1 MYTLLEKA
9 KLADE
14 KVFQQLGDQTFSLS
28 KARLYSVEVE
38 DDGQLHAV
46 VQCEHGDV
54 YDMLE
59 STDALHIATK
69 SKNILLVTCGWA
81 APRPENGN
89 DDDEVAP
96 SQHPE
101 RRRVML
107 SVIAGDEGMVSTIR
121 FSDSD
126 ETYVDEG
133 TAQGSLAFAIANLWA
148 DSRTSKPE
156 WL

>member
-14 KVFQQLGDQTFSLS
+14 KIFEQLGDQTFSIS

-59 STDALHIATK
+59 SIDALHIATK

-81 APRPENGN
+81 APRPQ
-89 DDDEVAP
+89 D
-96 SQHPE
+96 PE

-107 SVIAGDEGMVSTIR
+107 SVIIGDDGIASTIR
-121 FSDSD
+121 FADSD
-126 ETYVDEG
+126 ETVVDEG
-133 TAQGSLAFAIANLWA
+133 NATGSLAEAINKLWL
-148 DSRTSKPE
+148 DSRTSSPN

>member
-14 KVFQQLGDQTFSLS
+14 KIFEQLGDQTFSIS

-59 STDALHIATK
+59 SIDALHIATK

-81 APRPENGN
+81 APRPQDGN

-107 SVIAGDEGMVSTIR
+107 SVIIGDDGIASTIR
-121 FSDSD
+121 FADSD
-126 ETYVDEG
+126 ETVVDEG
-133 TAQGSLAFAIANLWA
+133 NATGSLAEAINKLWL
-148 DSRTSKPE
+148 DSRTSSPN

>member
-1 MYTLLEKA
+1 MLEKA

-14 KVFQQLGDQTFSLS
+14 KVFEKLGDQTFSTS

-38 DDGQLHAV
+38 DDGQVHAV

-81 APRPENGN
+81 APRPENGD

-101 RRRVML
+101 GRRVML

-121 FSDSD
+121 FADSD
-126 ETYVDEG
+126 EVMVDEG
-133 TAQGSLAFAIANLWA
+133 QAQGGLAVAIANLWA

>member
-14 KVFQQLGDQTFSLS
+14 KIFEQLGDETFSIS
-28 KARLYSVEVE
+28 KARFYSVEVE
-38 DDGQLHAV
+38 ENGDLHTV
-46 VQCEHGDV
+46 IQYEHGDI
-54 YDMLE
+54 YELLE
-59 STDALHIATK
+59 SADAHRVAKK
-69 SKNILLVTCGWA
+69 SKNILIVTCGWA

-96 SQHPE
+96 SEHPE

-107 SVIAGDEGMVSTIR
+107 SVIAGDEGMLSTIR

-148 DSRTSKPE
+148 DSRTSSPE